1 MQQAVITEFLYE
13 NQAALYRLAFAYVH
27 CREAALDVVQ
37 DTVVNAMTHAAS
49 LKSEDAVKPWVYRIL
64 VNESLGYLRRS
75 KRLVLMEETP
85 EEAVYQEDVGERLDL
100 CRAVDRLEP
109 KLRTVVMLRFYEDMK
124 LEDIARITGANVNTV
139 KFRLYK
145 ALEKLK
151 KDIGCEIG

>member
-1 MQQAVITEFLYE
+1 
-13 NQAALYRLAFAYVH
+13 
-27 CREAALDVVQ
+27 
-37 DTVVNAMTHAAS
+37 MTHAAS

-124 LEDIARITGANVNTV
+124 LEDIAPDHPAPMSIPSNPV
-139 KFRLYK
+139 YI
-145 ALEKLK
+145 KLWK
-151 KDIGCEIG
+151 S